1 MRSLYKTMMILG
13 ATAMMAWP
21 ALAAKHQGYIEF
33 DVGMGS
39 SGVELDKA
47 SFAQGAKEDNS
58 DTYYGVSLGVLFPM
72 TQAFSFGGEIGY
84 SNGPDQGAEG
94 AAVENQFG
102 PSEVKL
108 TDENIEFMLSARMQ
122 GQGSAFAVVA
132 KLGMV
137 KPVGALQIIDD
148 GNVAWEYPIIG
159 WAPKLY
165 LAGQYTLKQHWAL
178 SLFFANQFGESA
190 STASEV
196 NDYIF
201 KNDDDN
207 ELKPISVM
215 AYGLGINYYF

>member
-21 ALAAKHQGYIEF
+21 VLAAKHQGYIEF

-39 SGVELDKA
+39 SGVDLGE
-47 SFAQGAKEDNS
+47 SSYAQGNKEDNS
-58 DTYYGVSLGVLFPM
+58 DTYYGVALGVLFPM

-84 SNGPDQGAEG
+84 SNGPDQYYKDSNDNGT
-94 AAVENQFG
+94 
-102 PSEVKL
+102 KL

-137 KPVGALQIIDD
+137 KPFGAKQTMVD
-148 GNVAWEYPIIG
+148 GNISYEWPIVG

-190 STASEV
+190 SSSSEV
-196 NDYIF
+196 NKYFQD
-201 KNDDDN
+201 KDGN

-215 AYGLGINYYF
+215 AYGLGVNYYF